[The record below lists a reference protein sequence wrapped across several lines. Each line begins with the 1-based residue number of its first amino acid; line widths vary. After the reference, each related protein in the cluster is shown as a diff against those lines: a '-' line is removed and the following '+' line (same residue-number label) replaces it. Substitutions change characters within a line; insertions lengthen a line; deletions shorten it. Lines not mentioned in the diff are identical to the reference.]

1 MIYHGRAGREFF
13 PGIRHVLNVFV
24 DTPAEERIKQVMARK
39 GLPEKAAE
47 KYLEE
52 VDRIR
57 ARRIRELFKV
67 DWRDPTR
74 YDIVLNTA
82 RTSVETAARTI
93 ADVSERAEY
102 QPTAE
107 SQQALK
113 DLATTARVE
122 AALAGSPHLHI
133 SNLKLET
140 RCGEVH
146 VGGVI
151 LAEDVK
157 EIAAETIGKI
167 PGVTRVKTYFL
178 ITTPEEYLYRDG
190 R

>member
-1 MIYHGRAGREFF
+1 
-13 PGIRHVLNVFV
+13 
-24 DTPAEERIKQVMARK
+24 MARK

-82 RTSVETAARTI
+82 RTSVETAARII

-107 SQQALK
+107 SRQALK
-113 DLATTARVE
+113 DLTTTARVE
-122 AALAGSPHLHI
+122 AVLTASRNLHI

-140 RCGEVH
+140 RHGEVL

-151 LAEDVK
+151 LAEDVE
-157 EIAAETIGKI
+157 EIAVDTIGKV
-167 PGVTRVKTYFL
+167 PGVAGVKTHFL